1 MAIEEW
7 AKLQDGQDVPLER
20 ALAAFDMFILRE
32 GEGDFD
38 DVRWHTNMALEG
50 SNISVGRSHTRPL
63 GSRRPDWHT

>member
-7 AKLQDGQDVPLER
+7 AKLQDGQEVPLER

-38 DVRWHTNMALEG
+38 DVRWHRLMAF
-50 SNISVGRSHTRPL
+50 
-63 GSRRPDWHT
+63 